1 MGYEHA
7 ITALTCIG
15 CLSVFGLRES
25 RASCALVP
33 LCSAPARAGTPC
45 STEDERSRQ
54 GPGDPGP
61 PPPGGRAP
69 PPGQAPDVQS
79 YRPSLPGRSQPDP
92 LSAEVGS
99 LPGAA
104 RDPAPVAPPARREE
118 VDQAPSSSG
127 ASGSGFRGLRAGPPG
142 GSGEPEVGL
151 PADQGRASETRGE
164 GLGHHHRHPAPAF
177 WAGSGPARGPTWSEF
192 LRSQAK
198 GILACDFLTVETIR
212 LKTLYVLVW
221 IELGTKRVRLA
232 GSTANPDSVGD
243 QSSPEPRHGPPR
255 RRANGEAPDSRPGF
269 QVLQSVRRG
278 DTRRGTRIIL
288 TPIRAPN
295 ANSVCERWVGTV
307 RGRVLGLD
315 ARPRP
320 EGTWSASF
328 GSRSAI
334 QGGQARIEGSRFK
347 RR

>member
-1 MGYEHA
+1 MLYGGRTKPTGTWRSWSSA
-7 ITALTCIG
+7 T
-15 CLSVFGLRES
+15 RW
-25 RASCALVP
+25 P
-33 LCSAPARAGTPC
+33 CSAAR
-45 STEDERSRQ
+45 S
-54 GPGDPGP
+54 
-61 PPPGGRAP
+61 
-69 PPGQAPDVQS
+69 APDVQS

-127 ASGSGFRGLRAGPPG
+127 ASGSGFRGSRAGPPG
-142 GSGEPEVGL
+142 GPGGPEVGL

-255 RRANGEAPDSRPGF
+255 RRANGEVPDSRPGF

-278 DTRRGTRIIL
+278 ATRRRHTHH
-288 TPIRAPN
+288 PDPDP
-295 ANSVCERWVGTV
+295 SPERQ
-307 RGRVLGLD
+307 LGLRTMGGD
-315 ARPRP
+315 R
-320 EGTWSASF
+320 EGPSAWT
-328 GSRSAI
+328 GRSSSA
-334 QGGQARIEGSRFK
+334 
-347 RR
+347 